1 MAEVKV
7 LVEGYAREEG
17 DFELASSTTT
27 LIKDKNLNII
37 VDPGMN
43 RKLLLKSLEKESLST
58 NDINYV
64 IVTHTHL
71 DHCLLTGIFENA
83 TILDNSNTYNFDGKI
98 VEHEGKVPETDIE
111 LIKTPGHDQFHCAVL
126 ANDNKLGN
134 IVIAADVIWWA
145 DNEKQETDKGS
156 IINHKDPYVKDKSK
170 LKESREKIL
179 KIADYIIP
187 GHGKMFKV
195 EK

>member
-1 MAEVKV
+1 
-7 LVEGYAREEG
+7 
-17 DFELASSTTT
+17 
-27 LIKDKNLNII
+27 
-37 VDPGMN
+37 MN
-43 RKLLLKSLEKESLST
+43 RKLLLDALEKEKLKPE
-58 NDINYV
+58 DINYV
-64 IVTHTHL
+64 IITHTHL
-71 DHCLLTGIFENA
+71 DHCLLAGIFENA
-83 TILDNSNTYNFDGKI
+83 AILDNSNTFGFDGRI
-98 VEHEGKVPETDIE
+98 GEHEGKVPGTDIE
-111 LIKTPGHDQFHCAVL
+111 IINTPGHDQFHCSILVK
-126 ANDNKLGN
+126 DDKLGN